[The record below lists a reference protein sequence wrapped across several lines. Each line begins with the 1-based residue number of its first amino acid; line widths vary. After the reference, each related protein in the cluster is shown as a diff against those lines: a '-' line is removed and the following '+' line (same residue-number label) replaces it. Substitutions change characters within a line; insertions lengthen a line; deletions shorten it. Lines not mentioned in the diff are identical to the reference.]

1 MKINCVLV
9 AVECCSRTGSNMNS
23 WVVVDVVGCFKTLCF
38 DPTWDEDKYV
48 EIGGLTPDLCHACD
62 TSQLFPT
69 TVSYL
74 CNTRY
79 IQM

>member
-1 MKINCVLV
+1 M
-9 AVECCSRTGSNMNS
+9 M
-23 WVVVDVVGCFKTLCF
+23 VGCFKTLCF
-38 DPTWDEDKYV
+38 DPPWDEDKYV